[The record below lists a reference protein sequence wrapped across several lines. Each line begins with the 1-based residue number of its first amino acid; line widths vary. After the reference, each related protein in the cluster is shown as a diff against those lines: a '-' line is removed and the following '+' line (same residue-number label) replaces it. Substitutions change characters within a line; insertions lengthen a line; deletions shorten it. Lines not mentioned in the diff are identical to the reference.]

1 MEVFSAAALAAG
13 FLFLL
18 NPCSFALLPSYLGV
32 FLNISQD
39 DAQRSVWHSISKA
52 QVVSLMMS
60 AGMLAVFLPVAFS
73 FQGINAALGDAR
85 AWISIVLGI
94 GLAVLGIAL
103 LSGFNLNIGL
113 PKLKT
118 GDTKTTFAGMFAYGA
133 TYAIAAM
140 GCSLPIL
147 LVGLRAAPGASF
159 GVQIG
164 TALSF
169 AGGMVAAL
177 ITLTVAVATGASS
190 VVGVFR
196 KIMTHMNLITGII
209 LIPAGLYLA
218 YFGWWELDP
227 INGPSLFGW
236 QWGENG
242 IGPIAIQQFIDGEVV
257 TWMRTEV
264 AGIGISRAALLG
276 IIFLVLNVALATLGW
291 LKRPNIEADVE
302 GVKANVA

>member
-39 DAQRSVWHSISKA
+39 DAQRSIWHSISKA

-94 GLAVLGIAL
+94 GLAILGVAL
-103 LSGFNLNIGL
+103 LSGFNLNIAI
-113 PKLKT
+113 PKVKT

-159 GVQIG
+159 GTQLG

-196 KIMTHMNLITGII
+196 KIMTRMNLITGVI

-227 INGPSLFGW
+227 VNRRR
-236 QWGENG
+236 
-242 IGPIAIQQFIDGEVV
+242 GPIVIQDFIDGEVV
-257 TWMRTEV
+257 AWMRTTV
-264 AGIGISRAALLG
+264 AGVNISRAALLG
-276 IIFLVLNVALATLGW
+276 IIFLVLNLALAALGW
-291 LKRPNIEADVE
+291 LKRPNVETQIETDS
-302 GVKANVA
+302 GDVKAKVA

>member
-73 FQGINAALGDAR
+73 FQGINAWLGDAR
-85 AWISIVLGI
+85 AWISVVLGL
-94 GLAVLGIAL
+94 GLAALGIAM
-103 LSGFNLNIGL
+103 LSGFNLNIKL
-113 PKLKT
+113 PKIKT
-118 GDTKTTFAGMFAYGA
+118 GETRTTFAGMFAYGA

-159 GVQIG
+159 GVQLG

-169 AGGMVAAL
+169 AAGMVAAL

-196 KIMTHMNLITGII
+196 KIMTRMNLITGLI

-227 INGPSLFGW
+227 INRPR
-236 QWGENG
+236 
-242 IGPIAIQQFIDGEVV
+242 GPIIIQEFIDGEVV

-276 IIFLVLNVALATLGW
+276 IIFLVLNVSLAALGW
-291 LKRPNIEADVE
+291 LKRPNAE
-302 GVKANVA
+302 GQSTDVKATTA